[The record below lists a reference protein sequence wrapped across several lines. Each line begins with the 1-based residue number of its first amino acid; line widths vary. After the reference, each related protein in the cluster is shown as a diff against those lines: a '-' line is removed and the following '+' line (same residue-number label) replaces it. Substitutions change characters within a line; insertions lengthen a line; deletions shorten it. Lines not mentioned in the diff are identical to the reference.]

1 MGFTWGC
8 IALNPDRRVRVPE
21 DTVALV
27 LPRWQSLV
35 YRLHDHLELQE
46 NKASQREQE
55 LAQKLDTG
63 CSWEFA
69 TTHCV
74 ALTNFLLL
82 LLWPLSEL
90 RHP

>member
-1 MGFTWGC
+1 MGMHS
-8 IALNPDRRVRVPE
+8 PE
-21 DTVALV
+21 PRQKGKSPRGHVALV
-27 LPRWQSLV
+27 LPRCQSLA

-69 TTHCV
+69 TTHYV